1 VGIRVKKRRRKKKFF
16 QLGWNTILLSIFF
29 VMIAFKTYD
38 LQKINRELQEQKENY
53 IKKIEEETKEN
64 AKLLEQKEYSESDLY
79 IEKIAREKLG
89 LVKEDEIVFMEK
101 SEESID

>member
-1 VGIRVKKRRRKKKFF
+1 
-16 QLGWNTILLSIFF
+16 
-29 VMIAFKTYD
+29 MIAFKTYD

-101 SEESID
+101 SEESIE

>member
-1 VGIRVKKRRRKKKFF
+1 
-16 QLGWNTILLSIFF
+16 
-29 VMIAFKTYD
+29 MIAFKTYD

-101 SEESID
+101 SEESIDWGRLGVLYFL